1 MRSAILTTDNREF
14 NKSYEET
21 IPRFGASPEA
31 LLQGFVL
38 LREVGVDGESFAV
51 DIISCTQQP
60 MRSPEYLVPGLRFHS
75 LHVPKIGWLRTGYQG
90 CIRAVRTKL
99 KEINPDIVHGQG
111 TERECAI
118 GAVLSGYKNV
128 LTIHGNM
135 SELARRYG
143 ARFPQYGWFASKLED
158 LTLKRTTG
166 VLCNSAY
173 TESLVAPRARK
184 TWRVPNPLRM
194 EFFEPQNPRPANSHP
209 ILLTVGV
216 ISPRK
221 RQVEILEMARELH
234 TKGLRFQI
242 NFIGSCD
249 ETPYGRRFLE
259 MLPGCAE
266 FARHTPHLATSEL
279 IAQFDAADALIHFPE
294 EEAFGLVVAEALARN
309 LRFFGARLG
318 GMVDICQGVK
328 GASLVDGE
336 DWQGLSH
343 MIEVWIMEGFHR
355 PTTAATVMAERYHPK
370 VIAGQHLLIYREI
383 LATGFRSEDPSR

>member
-1 MRSAILTTDNREF
+1 MRIALLTSDGRALTRDYSS
-14 NKSYEET
+14 KDLG
-21 IPRFGASPEA
+21 FGTAVEA
-31 LLQGFVL
+31 LLEGFVQIPDC
-38 LREVGVDGESFAV
+38 EVHVL
-51 DIISCTQQP
+51 SCIQELVV
-60 MRSPEYLVPGLRFHS
+60 SPEKIAENIWIHS

-90 CIRAVRTKL
+90 CIHAVRRKL
-99 KEINPDIVHGQG
+99 REINPDIVHGQG
-111 TERECAI
+111 TERDCAI
-118 GAVLSGYKNV
+118 SAVFSGYPNV

-135 SELARRYG
+135 AELARIFR
-143 ARFPQYGWFASKLED
+143 ARITSFHWITGKMENF
-158 LTLKRTTG
+158 TLPRSAG

-173 TESLVAPRARK
+173 TESLVTTRAAR

-194 EFFEPQNPRPANSHP
+194 EFFEPQNPRPSNSHP
-209 ILLTVGV
+209 ILLNVGV

-259 MLPGCAE
+259 MLPGCAK
-266 FARHTPHLATSEL
+266 FARHTPHLPTSEL

-318 GMVDICQGVK
+318 GMVDICEGVE
-328 GASLVDGE
+328 GAGLVDGK
-336 DWQGLSH
+336 DWNGLSH
-343 MIEVWIMEGFHR
+343 MIEVWIKEGFPR
-355 PTTAATVMAERYHPK
+355 PATAASVMAERYHPK
-370 VIAGQHLLIYREI
+370 VVAGEHLRIYREI
-383 LATGFRSEDPSR
+383 LAAGFRSEDPSR

>member
-1 MRSAILTTDNREF
+1 MRIALLTSDGRALTRDYSSKNLGFGTAVEALLEGFAR
-14 NKSYEET
+14 
-21 IPRFGASPEA
+21 IPDCEVHVLSCIQEPVASPEKIA
-31 LLQGFVL
+31 
-38 LREVGVDGESFAV
+38 EN
-51 DIISCTQQP
+51 IWI
-60 MRSPEYLVPGLRFHS
+60 HS

-90 CIRAVRTKL
+90 CIQAVRRKL
-99 KEINPDIVHGQG
+99 REINPDIVHGQG
-111 TERECAI
+111 TERDCAI
-118 GAVLSGYKNV
+118 SAVFSGYPNV

-135 SELARRYG
+135 AELARIFR
-143 ARFPQYGWFASKLED
+143 ARITSFHWITGKIENF
-158 LTLKRTTG
+158 TLPRSAG

-173 TESLVAPRARK
+173 TESLVATRAAR

-194 EFFEPQNPRPANSHP
+194 EFFEPQNPRSANSHP

-370 VIAGQHLLIYREI
+370 VIAGQHLRIYRE
-383 LATGFRSEDPSR
+383 LLGVGCR